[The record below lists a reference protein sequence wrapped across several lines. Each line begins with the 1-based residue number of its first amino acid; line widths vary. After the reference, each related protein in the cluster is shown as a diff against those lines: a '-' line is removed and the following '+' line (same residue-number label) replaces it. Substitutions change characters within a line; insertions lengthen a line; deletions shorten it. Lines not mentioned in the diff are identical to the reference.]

1 MKNTNQNE
9 FTAL

>member
-1 MKNTNQNE
+1 MKNMDQNE